1 MLTDNKNFD
10 IRKFTQVK
18 PRPEGA
24 VRLGAI
30 DSNGASSSGAGNRV
44 VDPPVVD
51 VIEATIVKNGPQQR
65 FFRTS
70 WTTQFPCIIS
80 EVRNVKRGDEL
91 YPVEYI
97 VCTTC
102 RDHGVPPGVYGE
114 GTSVMKHANIM
125 KHMASEPHKKATRLQ
140 LSKQMPQPTMPEVRV
155 ALLGQQQKQ
164 AMVKLRTAAAIL
176 KKGLAFR
183 MYVLALLYPLAVLII
198 IEIIHVVLH
207 VGTSYMRSSCSKVY
221 S

>member
-1 MLTDNKNFD
+1 MMGRPQAVVLTDNKNFD

-30 DSNGASSSGAGNRV
+30 DSNGASSSGAGNCV

-65 FFRTS
+65 FCRTS
-70 WTTQFPCIIS
+70 WTTQFPCFIS

-102 RDHGVPPGVYGE
+102 RDHGVPPLLRRE
-114 GTSVMKHANIM
+114 TSHVIP
-125 KHMASEPHKKATRLQ
+125 HMNSL
-140 LSKQMPQPTMPEVRV
+140 
-155 ALLGQQQKQ
+155 
-164 AMVKLRTAAAIL
+164 
-176 KKGLAFR
+176 
-183 MYVLALLYPLAVLII
+183 
-198 IEIIHVVLH
+198 
-207 VGTSYMRSSCSKVY
+207 CSL
-221 S
+221 